1 MLTLLIALI
10 ALSAVLAIVADWGRR
25 GPAFYLLKPLTT
37 VLIIVLCLI
46 WPASQPAVYLGLI
59 VTGLVFCLLGDIFLM
74 GTNNRAFI
82 CGLSAFLI
90 GHLIFMLAFLYGVQA
105 PQLPLWTA
113 GLLIWALPLAFIL
126 LPRAGA
132 LKLPVALY
140 CVVLLGM
147 SVTAAVRFEA
157 MDGIGAACALAG
169 ALLFVFSD
177 SLLGIRKFVQPRIDL
192 QPALLLS
199 YWAGIG
205 LIAVSV

>member
-1 MLTLLIALI
+1 MLTLLIALT
-10 ALSAVLAIVADWGRR
+10 AMSAVLAIVADWGRR

-37 VLIIVLCLI
+37 VLIIALCLI
-46 WPASQPAVYLGLI
+46 WPASQPADYLFLI
-59 VTGLVFCLLGDIFLM
+59 VLGLVFCLLGDIFLM
-74 GTNNRAFI
+74 GNNNRAFI

-90 GHLIFMLAFLYGVQA
+90 GHLIFMLAFLKGVESPA
-105 PQLPLWTA
+105 LPMWTA
-113 GLLIWALPLAFIL
+113 ALLVWGLPLAAIL

-132 LKLPVALY
+132 LKLPVAAY
-140 CVVLLGM
+140 CLVLLGM
-147 SVTAAVRFEA
+147 SLTAAIRFEA
-157 MDGIGAACALAG
+157 MADISATYALAG

-199 YWAGIG
+199 YWGGIG